1 MNEETKQTLEEEIR
15 ELEEDKETDILVDQ
29 EKKKDYKKVKK
40 QKRKRALFIIWNLLS
55 ILYYAISSFI
65 SINKDFKN
73 DVFTYIILGS
83 VAIYTIIFIVIL
95 IKTSTNKKI
104 ASTNMATFKT
114 QLKIWKTI
122 LALFNIALTI
132 NILINAL
139 MNAKHWSVI
148 VLIVYGFIFVY
159 IRILIS
165 LINIFIQI
173 MKQSRI
179 NKKRRKLQQKY
190 LEKK

>member
-65 SINKDFKN
+65 SINRDFKN

>member
-15 ELEEDKETDILVDQ
+15 ELEEDRDTDILVDQ

-83 VAIYTIIFIVIL
+83 VAVYTIIFIVIL

-104 ASTNMATFKT
+104 AKTNMATFKT

-132 NILINAL
+132 NIL
-139 MNAKHWSVI
+139 K
-148 VLIVYGFIFVY
+148 
-159 IRILIS
+159 IS
-165 LINIFIQI
+165 LNGGTENEWNHPLKINSNSTLDLFP
-173 MKQSRI
+173 
-179 NKKRRKLQQKY
+179 RK
-190 LEKK
+190 